1 MAFFHGVFEDEKK
14 GKGPL
19 PSFMQV
25 DLFRTLWVLGQG
37 KISRKALSQKLGIGE
52 GSTRS
57 ILTHFSKRKIVKIT
71 QQGCSLTVAGR
82 TVLSEIKHAVIKIS
96 KAKSSPITF
105 YQPAFGIHLKG
116 LAHKLNKG
124 LEERDEAI
132 RAGAFG
138 ATVLVVK
145 KGRFAFPGLRNND
158 FASVEIAKELKDE
171 FDSKNGDVLI
181 LSYSHN
187 ALAAERGAWNA
198 AAYLLKKRGNNA
210 PAGI

>member
-1 MAFFHGVFEDEKK
+1 MAFFHGVFEEEKK

-37 KISRKALSQKLGIGE
+37 KISRKVLSQKLGIGE

-57 ILTHFSKRKIVKIT
+57 ILNHFSKRKIVKIT
-71 QQGCSLTVAGR
+71 QQGCSLTDAGR
-82 TVLSEIKHAVIKIS
+82 AVLSEIKHSIGGIS
-96 KAKSSPITF
+96 RVKGSLITF
-105 YQPAFGIHLKG
+105 NQPAFGIHLRR

-145 KGRFAFPGLRNND
+145 KGKFAFPGLKIND
-158 FASVEIAKELKDE
+158 FAKGVAKELE
-171 FDSKNGDVLI
+171 NFGSKNGDVLI
-181 LSYSHN
+181 LGYSHK

-210 PAGI
+210 PKIRAS